1 MYGPLSDSAEWLEVG
16 GLGGFASGTTAGI
29 RTRRYHA
36 LLLTATTPPADR
48 KVLVNGFEA
57 WVQTV
62 LGNWFLTSQRYLPDI
77 VYPDGITRI
86 KTFEHRPWP
95 TWLFELDDN
104 LGIEQELF
112 VPYGQSALVSL
123 WRLTGNPG
131 HNVKLAV
138 RPFLSGR
145 DFHGMHRENSSFR
158 FDPELS
164 RYRVRWKPYY
174 DIPAVLARSSGR
186 YIHSPTWYRN
196 FLYTEERA
204 RGLDYLE
211 DLASPGLFEWDLQQ
225 GIASLI
231 YFAEGFGDISR
242 EQDDIAEIVEKL
254 RAQELQRRT
263 AFSSPLVAAAESYL
277 VKRGSGK
284 TIIAGYPWFGDWGR
298 DTFIS
303 LRGLCLATGRLDT
316 AREILIEWAETVSMG
331 MLPNRFPDRDVE
343 PEYNSVDASLW
354 YIIAVFEYLR
364 ISQGKP
370 NPEDDKVRVKLQQAI
385 DAILSGYIAPEPG
398 SESRSTKMVRS
409 PPANQGSSS
418 HGWTQRWLLRRG
430 LGNRSKC
437 SRSG

>member
-1 MYGPLSDSAEWLEVG
+1 
-16 GLGGFASGTTAGI
+16 
-29 RTRRYHA
+29 
-36 LLLTATTPPADR
+36 
-48 KVLVNGFEA
+48 
-57 WVQTV
+57 
-62 LGNWFLTSQRYLPDI
+62 
-77 VYPDGITRI
+77 
-86 KTFEHRPWP
+86 
-95 TWLFELDDN
+95 
-104 LGIEQELF
+104 
-112 VPYGQSALVSL
+112 
-123 WRLTGNPG
+123 
-131 HNVKLAV
+131 
-138 RPFLSGR
+138 
-145 DFHGMHRENSSFR
+145 
-158 FDPELS
+158 
-164 RYRVRWKPYY
+164 
-174 DIPAVLARSSGR
+174 
-186 YIHSPTWYRN
+186 
-196 FLYTEERA
+196 
-204 RGLDYLE
+204 LDYLE

-364 ISQGKP
+364 ISRANRIGKTT
-370 NPEDDKVRVKLQQAI
+370 R
-385 DAILSGYIAPEPG
+385 
-398 SESRSTKMVRS
+398 
-409 PPANQGSSS
+409 
-418 HGWTQRWLLRRG
+418 
-430 LGNRSKC
+430 
-437 SRSG
+437 

>member
-1 MYGPLSDSAEWLEVG
+1 MAPVSDSAEWLEVG

-145 DFHGMHRENSSFR
+145 DFHGMHRENSSIR

-164 RYRVRWKPYY
+164 RDRVRWKPYY
-174 DIPAVLARSSGR
+174 DIPL
-186 YIHSPTWYRN
+186 
-196 FLYTEERA
+196 
-204 RGLDYLE
+204 
-211 DLASPGLFEWDLQQ
+211 
-225 GIASLI
+225 
-231 YFAEGFGDISR
+231 
-242 EQDDIAEIVEKL
+242 
-254 RAQELQRRT
+254 
-263 AFSSPLVAAAESYL
+263 
-277 VKRGSGK
+277 
-284 TIIAGYPWFGDWGR
+284 
-298 DTFIS
+298 
-303 LRGLCLATGRLDT
+303 
-316 AREILIEWAETVSMG
+316 
-331 MLPNRFPDRDVE
+331 
-343 PEYNSVDASLW
+343 SV
-354 YIIAVFEYLR
+354 
-364 ISQGKP
+364 
-370 NPEDDKVRVKLQQAI
+370 
-385 DAILSGYIAPEPG
+385 
-398 SESRSTKMVRS
+398 
-409 PPANQGSSS
+409 
-418 HGWTQRWLLRRG
+418 RG
-430 LGNRSKC
+430 LGT
-437 SRSG
+437 GVGT

>member
-1 MYGPLSDSAEWLEVG
+1 MAPVSDSAEWLEVG

-112 VPYGQSALVSL
+112 VPYGQSALVSI

-164 RYRVRWKPYY
+164 RDRVRWKPYY

-284 TIIAGYPWFGDWGR
+284 TIIAGYPWFR

-385 DAILSGYIAPEPG
+385 DAILSGYSAGTRFRIKVDEDG
-398 SESRSTKMVRS
+398 SLAA
-409 PPANQGSSS
+409 ANQGSNS
-418 HGWTQRWLLRRG
+418 HGWTQRWVARLLRRG